1 MLQDLDW
8 GEYDDKGRPTGDGCW
23 PCIKVGTLILPQHTW
38 EQLVELLRAA
48 KQKKDPLY
56 VMFMNAR
63 TLFDEQKAR
72 GIQLP
77 DFSPASAV
85 LTQDTY
91 GYRVKWEVLLASE
104 AELCRLTNKTPKEL
118 KACKTLKSFKMRLDG
133 PDASHSVL
141 YPLSLAGLDPGAIA
155 GMKRLELSRDVR
167 IAHEEHFLSPL
178 NNLTEGHGMEAFKFY
193 ASGHFEHRPGAGKV
207 SGKVDTLKEILE
219 ACNKQAAAAG
229 AAAASNVKVEVQPPS
244 DSVKEEAVEDSS
256 DSDSSTPGEKGK
268 GRGKKGAQ
276 ARPRAGLGST
286 AAPKTVPSRKPLKRK
301 LEAQEERPRSKS
313 PSVSVAAPSGSKVQ
327 AAKSSLKGNKKE
339 RERQAVL
346 DELESK
352 DEVLY
357 KVASAHLKEC
367 GGAGVSC
374 LLQLNLKH
382 FFSNSKQGQVLNGAK
397 PLSCVD
403 LTEHCALLSP
413 QNWAKCE
420 ASFRIVGFVS
430 EATKIYEKLC
440 TNSLEGA
447 AGLLHERKAAC
458 EAAGLFVDY
467 DIGSM
472 KWKDFQNSLAV
483 LEDHLHEMPVWLQ
496 IKVSQRVLTEK
507 FHDLVLLVNDPNAF
521 RLAATEFVTALF
533 PVSSTSSKFE
543 LLDPSMHGLLA
554 HALPDKC
561 DSDNDAGSSDSD
573 ADSQA
578 KEGGKQAAAQ
588 DAVASALEA
597 RI

>member
-1 MLQDLDW
+1 DLDW

-244 DSVKEEAVEDSS
+244 DSVKEEAVEDPS

-286 AAPKTVPSRKPLKRK
+286 AAPKAVPSRKPFKRK

-313 PSVSVAAPSGSKVQ
+313 PSVSVAAPSGSMVQ

-382 FFSNSKQGQVLNGAK
+382 FFSNSKQGQ
-397 PLSCVD
+397 
-403 LTEHCALLSP
+403 
-413 QNWAKCE
+413 
-420 ASFRIVGFVS
+420 
-430 EATKIYEKLC
+430 ATKIYEKLC

-458 EAAGLFVDY
+458 EAAGIFVDY

-554 HALPDKC
+554 HVLPDKC

-588 DAVASALEA
+588 DAVASALE
-597 RI
+597 